1 MMELQKGRP
10 MDTTG
15 RLAKET
21 RTYDLLDSLGIEYN
35 RIDHA
40 PAMTM
45 EVCQEID
52 KTLQAVICKNL
63 FLCNRQET
71 AFYLLMIPDTK
82 VFHTKDL
89 SAQIGSARLSFA
101 KAEYMQQLLDI
112 TPGSVSVLGLM
123 NDTAH
128 KVQLLIDEDV
138 LEAGVTDAAQEKH
151 VPAVTVEGS
160 LVKVDVG
167 SVTHPMTAEHF
178 IQWVVVE
185 TERDAL
191 IHWFHPEEA
200 PEVVF
205 ALAEG
210 QTAKAVYAYC
220 NLHSLWKA

>member
-1 MMELQKGRP
+1 MDIKLYKCAHCGNIAIKVVDSGVPLVCCGEPMEELVAG
-10 MDTTG
+10 
-15 RLAKET
+15 
-21 RTYDLLDSLGIEYN
+21 
-35 RIDHA
+35 
-40 PAMTM
+40 
-45 EVCQEID
+45 
-52 KTLQAVICKNL
+52 AVDG
-63 FLCNRQET
+63 
-71 AFYLLMIPDTK
+71 AF
-82 VFHTKDL
+82 
-89 SAQIGSARLSFA
+89 
-101 KAEYMQQLLDI
+101 
-112 TPGSVSVLGLM
+112 
-123 NDTAH
+123 
-128 KVQLLIDEDV
+128 
-138 LEAGVTDAAQEKH
+138 EKH

-220 NLHSLWKA
+220 NLHGLWKK

>member
-1 MMELQKGRP
+1 MNPPHPSGLLPLSGLILLYP
-10 MDTTG
+10 IP
-15 RLAKET
+15 AKT
-21 RTYDLLDSLGIEYN
+21 ARG
-35 RIDHA
+35 
-40 PAMTM
+40 
-45 EVCQEID
+45 
-52 KTLQAVICKNL
+52 AVIILTQIEQKLCFGQKKQCKHCGNV
-63 FLCNRQET
+63 
-71 AFYLLMIPDTK
+71 ITK
-82 VFHTKDL
+82 LT
-89 SAQIGSARLSFA
+89 SAQVPVKCCG
-101 KAEYMQQLLDI
+101 EEM
-112 TPGSVSVLGLM
+112 
-123 NDTAH
+123 H
-128 KVQLLIDEDV
+128 V

-220 NLHSLWKA
+220 NLHGLWKKDL